1 MNEYRVTIKDIA
13 EELGVSTATVSNVI
27 HGKTKKISQKT
38 VAKVQEKIEETGY
51 LPNMAAVLLAQNTSK
66 IVCIVLSNDVK
77 YENKMIEDPFV
88 SGMLNY
94 LSKELDKNDYFVMLK
109 EETDINEIAR
119 YASMWNMAG
128 LVLIGFCAADY
139 ERLRSNMHIPFVV
152 VDSYQKNVHKY
163 SDVGIDN
170 IQGGFQAGSYLIK
183 MGHEKIMFLSD
194 NDEDCDYDRYLG
206 LTNALKQTNLPVD
219 RKDFKMLSPY
229 KAERC
234 RIYEKL
240 YSEIYEYTAAF
251 AASDMYA
258 IEFMNFLQKKGVNI
272 PEDFSIIGFDDIP
285 LASMVQPALT
295 TVSQNLELRSKV
307 AVELLLELIN
317 ENTEGRMELLP
328 VELVERES
336 VSKRKD

>member
-27 HGKTKKISQKT
+27 HGKTKKISQQT
-38 VAKVQEKIEETGY
+38 VEKVQEKIEESGY

-66 IVCIVLSNDVK
+66 IVCIVLSNDAK

-109 EETDINEIAR
+109 EESDINAIAR
-119 YASMWNMAG
+119 YASIWNMAG

-139 ERLRSNMHIPFVV
+139 EKLRRNMHIPFVV
-152 VDSYQKNVHKY
+152 VDSYQKDVHKY

-170 IQGGFQAGSYLIK
+170 IEGGFVAGSYLIK

-194 NDEDCDYDRYLG
+194 NDEDCDHDRYVG
-206 LTNALKQTNLPVD
+206 LTNALKEAKIPFD
-219 RKDFKMLSPY
+219 KKDFKMLSPF
-229 KAERC
+229 KEER
-234 RIYEKL
+234 RKIYEKL
-240 YSEIYEYTAAF
+240 YSELEDYTAAF

-258 IEFMNFLQKKGVNI
+258 IEFMNFLQEKGVNI
-272 PEDFSIIGFDDIP
+272 PKDFSIIGFDDIP
-285 LASMVQPALT
+285 LASMVHPALT
-295 TVSQNLELRSKV
+295 TVAQNLELRAKV
-307 AVELLLELIN
+307 AVELLVELIHGT
-317 ENTEGRMELLP
+317 TEGRMALLP
-328 VELVERES
+328 VTLKERGS
-336 VSKRKD
+336 VGEKR